1 MFNSIEAFAAAWR
14 NETASTRKVME
25 TLTDESLAVR
35 ITPHNR
41 SLGRLA
47 WHLVISMHEML
58 ARTGLQ
64 FEAPSEDAPVPS
76 SAAEIAA
83 QYAKVSDALLAAVQ
97 RDWTD
102 ESLSI
107 VNEMYGDQ
115 WPNSL
120 TLYVLVVHEVHHRAQ
135 MTVLMRQAG
144 LRVPEIYGP
153 PLEQWSEWGMEPPS
167 V

>member
-1 MFNSIEAFAAAWR
+1 MFNSIEAFAAVWR

-35 ITPHNR
+35 ITPDNR

-47 WHLVISMHEML
+47 WHLIQSMHEML
-58 ARTGLQ
+58 SRTGLE
-64 FEAPSEDAPVPS
+64 FEGPSEDTPVPS

-83 QYAKVSDALLAAVQ
+83 QYARVSDAMLAAVQ

-102 ESLSI
+102 ESLSKL
-107 VNEMYGDQ
+107 NEMYGET
-115 WPNSL
+115 WPNGL
-120 TLYVLVVHEVHHRAQ
+120 TLHVLVVHEVHHRGQ

-144 LRVPEIYGP
+144 LRAPDIYGP
-153 PLEQWSEWGMEPPS
+153 TLEQWSEMGMEPP
-167 V
+167 VV